1 MSDLETIYFADWVT
15 WLLLQLWRHS
25 MPTAP
30 AKASQAV
37 WTSRSILSSEVP
49 NKYLHCQVRINLS

>member
-1 MSDLETIYFADWVT
+1 
-15 WLLLQLWRHS
+15 LQLWRHS